1 MTILRTLLAV
11 TSVICLT
18 AGYELKAEYN
28 ASNFFDD
35 SSFRFYDGWD
45 KFTQGPALYVSKE
58 DATSLG
64 LARIE
69 DGRVRL
75 GVDTTQVLSL
85 QEPGEGYGRKSVRLE
100 GVQTFDNG
108 LFITDFDHLPSGC
121 GMWPAL

>member
-35 SSFRFYDGWD
+35 SSFHFYDGWD
-45 KFTQGPALYVSKE
+45 QFTQGPALYVSKE
-58 DATSLG
+58 EATSLG

-75 GVDTTQVLSL
+75 GVDTTQVLTP

-100 GVQTFDNG
+100 GVQTFNNG
-108 LFITDFDHLPSGC
+108 LFIADFDHLPSGC

>member
-1 MTILRTLLAV
+1 MAILRTLLAV
-11 TSVICLT
+11 AAVVSLT
-18 AGYELKAEYN
+18 TGYELKAKYD

-35 SSFRFYDGWD
+35 GSFRFHNGWD
-45 KFTQGPALYVSKE
+45 KFTQGLALYVSKE
-58 DATSLG
+58 EATQLG

-69 DGRVRL
+69 GGKVHL
-75 GVDTTQVLSL
+75 GVNTTQVLPP

-108 LFITDFDHLPSGC
+108 LFIADFDHLPSGC